1 MEKFTLYV
9 GTFCPYCR
17 RVEKFIEDNAIKSVE
32 IIDVDKNS
40 EAKEKLIEIGG
51 KKQVP
56 CLIIDGK
63 ALYESL
69 DIINYLKE
77 NAER

>member
-17 RVEKFIEDNAIKSVE
+17 RVEKFIEDNDIKSIE